1 MVAVLHKYL
10 YQQMY
15 LREEV
20 NWHVRRATELLGKV
34 YDALLERPDR
44 VPKRFFETAD
54 SQERAVCDF
63 VQGMTDRYVDA
74 IAKELGVLPA
84 Y

>member
-1 MVAVLHKYL
+1 
-10 YQQMY
+10 
-15 LREEV
+15 
-20 NWHVRRATELLGKV
+20 
-34 YDALLERPDR
+34 
-44 VPKRFFETAD
+44 PKRFFETAD